1 MLKVTT
7 DKLKFRGQNLNMIVL
22 FLNTVQH
29 CNGKDVIVE
38 FYPYLSEEAQKDDA
52 ARNHLRH
59 ELFCYSTKEEQ
70 QVVFTDATKTE
81 IKVNE
86 EGAPEMRSVT
96 VQEWKLLEDL
106 KIQTSGHLE
115 FFSKDVWPLI
125 NVEVKKYLVGLG
137 ICSETDIAEV

>member
-1 MLKVTT
+1 M
-7 DKLKFRGQNLNMIVL
+7 NMIVL